1 MNREVP
7 IIMVTNDDGVYAK
20 GLGALIEA
28 VRPLGKIVVVA
39 PADGQSGMS
48 HAITVRHPV
57 RVERLNGRGDIEF
70 YKVWG
75 TPVDCVKIAFSQ
87 ILPEKPDLV
96 VSGINHGGNSSMS
109 VIYSGTMAAAIESC
123 INGVPAIGFS
133 LLDFLPDAD
142 FSAATAPCSNL
153 SSEVLSGGLPYGVCL
168 NVNIPAVS
176 AKELKGI
183 RYCRQTKGHWI
194 EEFEKRIDPHGR
206 DYFWLTGNFNNLEPE
221 ATDTDEWALAN
232 NYISVVPVQTD
243 LTCYEHL
250 AKFIGKKP

>member
-1 MNREVP
+1 MSRQQPV
-7 IIMVTNDDGVYAK
+7 IMVTNDDGVYSK

-28 VRPLGKIVVVA
+28 VRHMGKIVVVA

-57 RVERLNGRGDIEF
+57 RVERLDGRGEIEF

-87 ILPEKPDLV
+87 LLPSKPDLV

-142 FSAATAPCSNL
+142 FSASIRPCSEL
-153 SSEVLSGGLPYGVCL
+153 AQKVLTEGLPYGVCL
-168 NVNIPAVS
+168 NVNIPAVPE
-176 AKELKGI
+176 KELKGL

-194 EEFEKRIDPHGR
+194 EEFEKRVDPHGR
-206 DYFWLTGNFNNLEPE
+206 DYFWLTGNFNNLEPD
-221 ATDTDEWALAN
+221 AIDTDEWALAN
-232 NYISVVPVQTD
+232 NYIAVVPVQTD
-243 LTCYEHL
+243 LTCYSYL
-250 AKFIGKKP
+250 AKYVG